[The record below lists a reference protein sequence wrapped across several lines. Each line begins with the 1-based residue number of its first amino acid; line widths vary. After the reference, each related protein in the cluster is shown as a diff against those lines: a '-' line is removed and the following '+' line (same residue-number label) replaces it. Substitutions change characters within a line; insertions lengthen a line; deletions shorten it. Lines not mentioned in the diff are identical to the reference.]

1 MNVSQKPRLAFFCSG
16 AGTTF
21 EYIVKKSLFNPACL
35 ISNNKNS
42 LALKKAQTLGV
53 SSFVFSLKDYSNFE
67 AWDEDIKNCLEKL
80 NVDLVI
86 LAGFL
91 APIGKKVLKSFCV
104 INSHPSLLPQYGGK
118 GMYGIH
124 VHKAVCDAKEKWTGI
139 TIHYVNEE
147 YDKGAIIAQRK
158 VEVLPDEKAED
169 LQNRIKEIEKP
180 FYSEAIQ
187 QVWEEIKK

>member
-1 MNVSQKPRLAFFCSG
+1 MNVAQAPRLAFFCSG

-21 EYIVKKSLFNPACL
+21 EYIVKKSLFNPVCL

-42 LALKKAQTLGV
+42 LALEKAQSLGV
-53 SSFVFSLKDYSNFE
+53 PSFIFNLKDYSSFE
-67 AWDEDIKNCLEKL
+67 LWDEDIKKCLEKL
-80 NVDLVI
+80 NIDLVV

-91 APIGKKVLKSFCV
+91 APIGQKVLKSFSV

-124 VHKAVCDAKEKWTGI
+124 VYKAVCAAQEKWTGI

-147 YDKGAIIAQRK
+147 YDEGAIIAQK
-158 VEVLPDEKAED
+158 KIEVLPKENAED
-169 LQNRIKEIEKP
+169 LQNRVKEIEKP
-180 FYSEAIQ
+180 FYFEVIQ
-187 QVWEEIKK
+187 QVLEKIKK